1 MDQETIY
8 IQQVLAGDVNRFS
21 YFVEKYQK
29 MAFATA
35 MGILGNE
42 ADAEEAVQDAFLK
55 AFRGLSS
62 FKGASKF
69 STWLCKITINC
80 ALSRVGSRGSR
91 GGGGSRGGSG
101 GSRGGG
107 GSGGS
112 RSGGW
117 GNGSRNSLLSA
128 FRGSRGDDGSRGSH
142 GADGS
147 HGDDGSRGADGSRG
161 SIPTFVDPELAE
173 EQLADVD
180 SCYRRLNDQDQ
191 SRCIREA
198 LDRMD
203 VEDRLVLTLYY
214 LNEQSI
220 EEISAATVWSRDV
233 IKMRLHRARK
243 RMYAILSKMPELKY
257 S

>member
-1 MDQETIY
+1 MVY
-8 IQQVLAGDVNRFS
+8 IQQVLAGDVNRFA

-35 MGILGNE
+35 TGILGSD

-62 FKGASKF
+62 FKGGAKF

-80 ALSRVGSRGSR
+80 ALARVGSRGN
-91 GGGGSRGGSG
+91 GGGLRASGGGLRGSRGSG
-101 GSRGGG
+101 GS
-107 GSGGS
+107 
-112 RSGGW
+112 W
-117 GNGSRNSLLSA
+117 GLGKGFL
-128 FRGSRGDDGSRGSH
+128 D
-142 GADGS
+142 
-147 HGDDGSRGADGSRG
+147 
-161 SIPTFVDPELAE
+161 IELADE
-173 EQLADVD
+173 HLADVD

-191 SRCIREA
+191 ARCIREA

-243 RMYAILSKMPELKY
+243 RMYGILSKMPELKY
-257 S
+257 D

>member
-147 HGDDGSRGADGSRG
+147 RGSHGSRG
-161 SIPTFVDPELAE
+161 SLPTFVDPELAE

>member
-1 MDQETIY
+1 VDQETIY

-80 ALSRVGSRGSR
+80 ALSRVGSRGSH
-91 GGGGSRGGSG
+91 G
-101 GSRGGG
+101 
-107 GSGGS
+107 
-112 RSGGW
+112 
-117 GNGSRNSLLSA
+117 A
-128 FRGSRGDDGSRGSH
+128 DGLRGSH
-142 GADGS
+142 GS
-147 HGDDGSRGADGSRG
+147 L
-161 SIPTFVDPELAE
+161 PTFVDPELAE

-243 RMYAILSKMPELKY
+243 RMYAILSKMPELKN

>member
-8 IQQVLAGDVNRFS
+8 IQQVLAGDINRYS

-55 AFRGLSS
+55 AFRGLGS
-62 FKGASKF
+62 FKGVSKF

-80 ALSRVGSRGSR
+80 ALGRVGSRGD
-91 GGGGSRGGSG
+91 
-101 GSRGGG
+101 
-107 GSGGS
+107 
-112 RSGGW
+112 
-117 GNGSRNSLLSA
+117 
-128 FRGSRGDDGSRGSH
+128 GSRGDG
-142 GADGS
+142 
-147 HGDDGSRGADGSRG
+147 
-161 SIPTFVDPELAE
+161 ELADH
-173 EQLADVD
+173 QLADVD
-180 SCYRRLNDQDQ
+180 SCYQRLNDQDQ
-191 SRCIREA
+191 ARCIRQA

-243 RMYAILSKMPELKY
+243 RMYGILSKMPELKNV
-257 S
+257 